1 MDKKT
6 NSPQIYTVGKLE
18 RLFFAKY
25 RTLRPSI
32 FEAAMHRI
40 MNGDSLTNVAKFL
53 HVEKPETAMHTWR
66 KYLSVLARDIRQA
79 KVEITV
85 AESGTT
91 P

>member
-1 MDKKT
+1 MEKKT

-25 RTLRPSI
+25 RTLRPII
-32 FEAAMHRI
+32 FETAVHRI

-53 HVEKPETAMHTWR
+53 HVERPDTAIQTWR
-66 KYLSVLARDIRQA
+66 KYLSVMARDIRQA
-79 KVEITV
+79 KVEITG
-85 AESGTT
+85 AAGGTT